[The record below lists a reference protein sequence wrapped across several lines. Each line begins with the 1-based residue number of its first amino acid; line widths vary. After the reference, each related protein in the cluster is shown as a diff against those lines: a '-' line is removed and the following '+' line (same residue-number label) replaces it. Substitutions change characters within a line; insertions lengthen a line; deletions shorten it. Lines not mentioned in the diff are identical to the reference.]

1 MRLPALYH
9 GRCKGLSIAEGPL
22 CSKGPGRVDPSI
34 LALGERRSSNLHYLT
49 TNAAVPTPSTPPAFA
64 KPRAFFCGAF
74 VFRNRAK
81 CSSERVPFI
90 SILLKPADL
99 CQKRRWDRLWRP
111 ACVLEPSAR
120 TPANLGPDHSSGRDL
135 FRQGRR
141 PARPPPGDHVAL
153 VQLGLTNNQRKTAPI
168 SYHLPLESK

>member
-1 MRLPALYH
+1 MCLPALYH
-9 GRCKGLSIAEGPL
+9 GRCKGLSIAEG
-22 CSKGPGRVDPSI
+22 SIRHSGPWGTKIEHSALSDQRTPQSPAPQHPSGVRQAPRV
-34 LALGERRSSNLHYLT
+34 
-49 TNAAVPTPSTPPAFA
+49 
-64 KPRAFFCGAF
+64 FCGAF
-74 VFRNRAK
+74 VFRNRGEVFFGTSTFHNDFTKAGG
-81 CSSERVPFI
+81 P
-90 SILLKPADL
+90 LP
-99 CQKRRWDRLWRP
+99 KRRWDRLWRP